1 MIKIKDIEELKREA
15 NYDNCQTDIFEG
27 CISLAGGLARSSK
40 RIRYFADTDCW
51 EVYHGIDETEELFNS
66 TLLGVII
73 LPLKSTNSIFSTL
86 ELFFRI
92 FGLRP
97 VWLGF

>member
-51 EVYHGIDETEELFNS
+51 EVYHEFDDTEELFNS
-66 TLLGVII
+66 TKEMLEM
-73 LPLKSTNSIFSTL
+73 TNIGIALTQGALYQYDYS
-86 ELFFRI
+86 RI
-92 FGLRP
+92 
-97 VWLGF
+97 